1 MNETRQK
8 HAPARRAARAAALPA
23 VLAALLAACGQSG
36 PLYLP
41 DEAPRTVP
49 EPEQPAP
56 PDDEERDDGA
66 RR

>member
-1 MNETRQK
+1 MENTRSK
-8 HAPARRAARAAALPA
+8 PRPTHTAATALA
-23 VLAALLAACGQSG
+23 LVLLLAACGQSG

-49 EPEQPAP
+49 EQPAP
-56 PDDEERDDGA
+56 PADEDDEDDGA